1 MKRKITIPSKV
12 ARPAKGMSV
21 RRQIRTPGQLPK
33 ADPTLIT
40 DAMYRQ
46 DVAPFGEGLDALVQ
60 DMARALPEWTNKL
73 EHDTAGARAG
83 LFLRTMRNAAGL
95 TQVQLGE
102 KARMKQS
109 DISDLENGKG
119 VQGPGFDVVARVAD
133 ACGFYVTFEAKG
145 TSTTHKTQAAAVEAA
160 RRQVQHYGG
169 GRVVRTYV
177 MGEGGQMQEFEGTS
191 PSLNKDETILLDDAA
206 GRVLKVSIDQAG
218 ATIEIAEAEAELVA
232 AVHHMSAAG

>member
-1 MKRKITIPSKV
+1 MTRKITLSFKT
-12 ARPAKGMSV
+12 AKPVKGLRTT
-21 RRQIRTPGQLPK
+21 RRIRTRDKLPK
-33 ADPTLIT
+33 ADPAQIT
-40 DAMYRQ
+40 NAMYRQ
-46 DVAPFGEGLDALVQ
+46 DVAPFSEGLDALVQ

-73 EHDTAGARAG
+73 AHDTAGARAG

-102 KARMKQS
+102 MARMKQS

-119 VQGPGFDVVARVAD
+119 AQGPGFDVIARVAD
-133 ACGFYVTFEAKG
+133 ACGFYVTFEVKRA
-145 TSTTHKTQAAAVEAA
+145 STTHKTQAAAVEAA
-160 RRQVQHYGG
+160 RREVQHYGG

-177 MGEGGQMQEFEGTS
+177 MGEDGQMQEFEGTS

-206 GRVLKVSIDQAG
+206 GRVLKVSIDRKG
-218 ATIEIAEAEAELVA
+218 ATVEIAEAEAELAA